1 MKIELKGPAVPADDG
16 GVSFRAYVDEKLVAC
31 RFTWE
36 ALQDVDP
43 ENREADAMSQFEAN
57 KDKLL
62 GVAQQMILDGRTAG
76 GVVVIHS
83 SDVQ

>member
-1 MKIELKGPAVPADDG
+1 MRIELKGPAFPADDG
-16 GVSFRAYVDEKLVAC
+16 GVSFRAYVDGNLVAC
-31 RFTWE
+31 WFTWE

-57 KDKLL
+57 KDRLL
-62 GVAQQMILDGRTAG
+62 VVAQQLILDGRAAD
-76 GVVVIHS
+76 GVVVIRS